1 MKTNKEYDKLN
12 ASLWL
17 ALTERD
23 EARAEVEK
31 LRVLLS
37 SIATAYDSGYKA
49 GIAALKRLVAAADGS
64 VCPPDGDDVGAM
76 LEYGEAMDAAR
87 AAIRGDV

>member
-23 EARAEVEK
+23 AARAEVEK
-31 LRVLLS
+31 LRVLLES
-37 SIATAYDSGYKA
+37 LPTAYNSGFKA
-49 GIAALKRLVAAADGS
+49 GIKALKRLVAASDGC
-64 VCPPDGDDVGAM
+64 VYTPDGDDVGAM
-76 LEYGEAMDAAR
+76 LEFGEAMDVAR
-87 AAIRGDV
+87 AAIRGDL

>member
-37 SIATAYDSGYKA
+37 FSATAYDSGFKR
-49 GIAALKRLVAAADGS
+49 GIEVLKRLVAAS
-64 VCPPDGDDVGAM
+64 DGDDVGAM

>member
-17 ALTERD
+17 SLTERD

-37 SIATAYDSGYKA
+37 FSETAYSSGFKR
-49 GIAALKRLVAAADGS
+49 GIEVLKRLVAASDGCI
-64 VCPPDGDDVGAM
+64 CPPDGDDVGAM

-87 AAIRGDV
+87 AAIRGGV

>member
-23 EARAEVEK
+23 AARAEVEK
-31 LRVLLS
+31 LRVLLES
-37 SIATAYDSGYKA
+37 LPTAYNSGFKA
-49 GIAALKRLVAAADGS
+49 GI
-64 VCPPDGDDVGAM
+64 
-76 LEYGEAMDAAR
+76 EAMDVAR
-87 AAIRGDV
+87 AAIRGDL

>member
-12 ASLWL
+12 SSLWL

-37 SIATAYDSGYKA
+37 SSATAYDSGYKA
-49 GIAALKRLVAAADGS
+49 GIEVLKRLVAASDGS